1 MSASSSSK
9 LGPLP
14 GEKRR
19 GQRDKVLLT
28 GKVVLTTGLTH
39 DCRIA
44 DLSPSG
50 ACLKLRPFDSLPD
63 EIDLIVLV
71 TGMAHRCAVRWRTE
85 AWTGVEFKESW
96 DLREK
101 DGPPY
106 HLRRIWLDR

>member
-1 MSASSSSK
+1 MPASSSK

-28 GKVVLTTGLTH
+28 GNAVLSTGLTH

-50 ACLKLRPFDSLPD
+50 
-63 EIDLIVLV
+63 LV
-71 TGMAHRCAVRWRTE
+71 
-85 AWTGVEFKESW
+85 
-96 DLREK
+96 
-101 DGPPY
+101 
-106 HLRRIWLDR
+106 